1 MKSGEV
7 DGGTAWL
14 TFALLA
20 LGSWGVWGFLTKV
33 VAQRV
38 SWPMMMLMFGAASLL
53 LGIAALPGRPR
64 IDAAHGIGMAAGVA
78 GAFGF
83 FFFYRAIADGP
94 ATTVIPITSLYVAVA
109 VVLAFV
115 FLGEPLTVKRALG
128 VGLAVAAVVL
138 LAE

>member
-1 MKSGEV
+1 MKPAEV
-7 DGGTAWL
+7 GGGGWL

-20 LGSWGVWGFLTKV
+20 LGAWGVWGFLTKV
-33 VAQRV
+33 VAHRV
-38 SWPMMMLMFGAASLL
+38 SWPMMMLMFGAASLV
-53 LGIAALPGRPR
+53 LGIASVPGRPR
-64 IDAAHGIGMAAGVA
+64 LDASHGIGMAAGVA

-83 FFFYRAIADGP
+83 YFFYRAIANGP

-109 VVLAFV
+109 VILAFV
-115 FLGEPLTVKRALG
+115 FLGEPLTVKRAAG